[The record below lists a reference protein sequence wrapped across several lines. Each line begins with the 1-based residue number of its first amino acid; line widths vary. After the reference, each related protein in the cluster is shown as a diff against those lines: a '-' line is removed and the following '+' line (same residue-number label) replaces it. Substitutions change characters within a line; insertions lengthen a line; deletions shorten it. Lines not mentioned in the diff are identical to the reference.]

1 MLAGMCGERISP
13 GVCDK
18 VSKRKDIQQ
27 VRQQQEEGEEIQ
39 KRTKNVLF
47 TFTFFSIF
55 QKETSSEHILHSK
68 ISKKSEC

>member
-27 VRQQQEEGEEIQ
+27 VRQQQEGEEIQ
-39 KRTKNVLF
+39 KRKKKCPFHIHIFLN
-47 TFTFFSIF
+47 FSKRDKF
-55 QKETSSEHILHSK
+55 
-68 ISKKSEC
+68 